1 MDAGF
6 SDLVLGDN
14 ITIKSGCGIARFT
27 PNGVELEDGTALQ
40 ADAVIFACV
49 LENYPRLALR

>member
-1 MDAGF
+1 METVMDAGF

-27 PNGVELEDGTALQ
+27 PNGVELEDGTSLEV
-40 ADAVIFACV
+40 DAVVFA
-49 LENYPRLALR
+49 